1 MSLKWST
8 AMSTGVRQI
17 DLQHQELIEIIN
29 ALEAAHAAGEVERA
43 VAEILPRLAAYVMF
57 HFGTEEAMMASL
69 DHDGGHVAAHM
80 NEHREFAGRVK
91 QLAERPLAGDELPGL
106 VTYLNGWLVGH
117 IMRTDRELGSLVSRL
132 GEPQGLRGSE
142 A

>member
-8 AMSTGVRQI
+8 AMATGVRQI

-29 ALEAAHAAGEVERA
+29 GLEAAHAAGEIGRA

-69 DHDGGHVAAHM
+69 KHDGGHVAAHM
-80 NEHREFAGRVK
+80 NEHREFAERMK
-91 QLAERPLAGDELPGL
+91 QLTGRPLAADELPGL

-117 IMRTDRELGSLVSRL
+117 IMRTDRELATQLN
-132 GEPQGLRGSE
+132 GLDGGGHR
-142 A
+142 